1 VSDDLEPYRQRLD
14 ELDEQISHL
23 LGERFAVCREI
34 AEYKRVHEIPMMQP
48 ERVAHV
54 RDGYLE
60 RGRRA
65 ELPPDFSLAL
75 FELMID
81 ATCRMEDELIGAA
94 DGTED

>member
-1 VSDDLEPYRQRLD
+1 MSDGLEPYRQRLD
-14 ELDEQISHL
+14 RLDEQISRL

-34 AEYKRVHEIPMMQP
+34 AEHKRVHEIAMMQP

-54 RDGYLE
+54 REGYLE

-65 ELPPDFSLAL
+65 ELPPAFSLAL

-81 ATCRMEDELIGAA
+81 ATCKMEDELIGVT